1 MNPPTGTFAV
11 NATLSALV
19 ILQRDY
25 DAMRA
30 LREKTE
36 PSLPKYD
43 SIERR
48 LGGMRRQATK
58 LIDQLGDAIEARYR
72 QDETTAWKRAFGLV

>member
-1 MNPPTGTFAV
+1 MNKPTGTHAANARV
-11 NATLSALV
+11 NTLQDL
-19 ILQRDY
+19 LRDY

-30 LREKTE
+30 MRDDTE

-48 LGGMRRQATK
+48 LAGMRRQATK
-58 LIDQLGDAIEARYR
+58 LINELNPNDVS
-72 QDETTAWKRAFGLV
+72 WKRAFGMV

>member
-1 MNPPTGTFAV
+1 MNPMDKPTGTH
-11 NATLSALV
+11 ATNALV
-19 ILQRDY
+19 NTLQDLLRDY

-30 LREKTE
+30 LRDDTE

-48 LGGMRRQATK
+48 LAGMRRQAKK
-58 LIDQLGDAIEARYR
+58 LIDELNPSDVS
-72 QDETTAWKRAFGLV
+72 WKRAFGMI